1 MMLVCYLEA
10 TAVPSTRPTTF
21 CTCINPFIGTGAE
34 YVGDSTITCPR
45 LGACYVPCNAD
56 CNDLR
61 PAKGGGR
68 CYSRVAC
75 RPDILL
81 LKPAEK
87 AADVAQAGLGSDV
100 ELE

>member
-45 LGACYVPCNAD
+45 LGACYVSCNAD

-81 LKPAEK
+81 KPA
-87 AADVAQAGLGSDV
+87 AVAQASLGSDV